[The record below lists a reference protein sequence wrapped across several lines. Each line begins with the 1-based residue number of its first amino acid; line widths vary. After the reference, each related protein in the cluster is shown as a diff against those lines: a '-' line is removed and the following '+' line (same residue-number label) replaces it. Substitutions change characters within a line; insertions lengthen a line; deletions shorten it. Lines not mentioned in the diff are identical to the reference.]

1 MEDICFTST
10 DPRKARVSSPRSS
23 ASLCQEE
30 LLLKPEELDEDLGR
44 QLSVLCIL
52 LLLLRRRRLLLL
64 LTICIIIAIEEVFAS
79 CFERAGLNHL
89 STWKTNT

>member
-44 QLSVLCIL
+44 QLSVLCIPL
-52 LLLLRRRRLLLL
+52 LLLL
-64 LTICIIIAIEEVFAS
+64 
-79 CFERAGLNHL
+79 
-89 STWKTNT
+89 